1 MQIGKKIALTFILL
15 LLFLPLAQNILNLFV
30 IPPLNGDFVLPEKPQ
45 LQKTGWLSGDFQ
57 ENYESYLEQQLGLH
71 NVLVRLFNQIDYT
84 LFRIPHAEGVV
95 IGKKSVLFEHDYLRA
110 WTGED
115 FIGERTWDKKLGKL
129 KFLQDY
135 LRENYSTDLVLVLE
149 PSKARF
155 EPEYIPDPYVE
166 QKKEPANYNYIVS
179 KANNLNIRFLDLN
192 ALYMKMKDTSRYL
205 LYPKYGVHWS
215 IYGMILMADTL
226 IRYLENLSGI
236 DMPDMYIQR
245 IVLSDSLR
253 DTDYDAAKPMNLL
266 CELPH
271 GPMAYPEL
279 IFEQNPAKTKPSVL
293 VVGDSY
299 YWNIFNVYIPQNL
312 FSNEAFWYFNA
323 LVYPDTYYD
332 TTWVSDLDIRAEVE
346 KQDIVLLMVTERFLF
361 KYDWGFIDAL
371 YTLYAPDIEPDLHN
385 AYENGV
391 RMNIGLFNTLVE
403 RAGKQGKSLEEIVH
417 QEADFLFSRDSLTG
431 YLNQYGP
438 FYYERIIANDSNWMK
453 TVINQSTEQH
463 LTVEQALKRNADYMF
478 WKEFPELHK
487 RWHSTQEIR
496 NRIANDSTLLASARI
511 RFAPYFL
518 PDSEIINQE
527 ACRQYRETVR
537 DQERQARLAQIEQSI
552 RNDPEWLKTVEEK
565 AKQQNR
571 TLDEMIRLD
580 ALWILQQKK
589 E

>member
-1 MQIGKKIALTFILL
+1 MQTVKKITLALTLL
-15 LLFLPLAQNILNLFV
+15 LLFLPLAQNILNLFT
-30 IPPLNGDFVLPEKPQ
+30 IPPLNGDFVVPEKPR
-45 LQKTGWLSGDFQ
+45 LQKAGWLSGDFQ
-57 ENYESYLEQQLGLH
+57 ENYEPYLEQRLGFH
-71 NVLVRLFNQIDYT
+71 NVLVRLFNQIDYS

-95 IGKKSVLFEHDYLRA
+95 IGKKRVLYEHDYLRA

-129 KFLQDY
+129 KFVQDY
-135 LRENYSTDLVLVLE
+135 LKENYAIDLVLVLE

-166 QKKEPANYNYIVS
+166 KKKELSNYTYIVS
-179 KANNLNIRFLDLN
+179 KANDLNIRFLDLN
-192 ALYMKMKDTSRYL
+192 ALYMQMKDTSRYL

-215 IYGMILMADTL
+215 IYGMTLMADTL
-226 IRYLENLSGI
+226 IRYLENMRGI
-236 DMPDMYIQR
+236 DMPDMRTGR
-245 IVLSDSLR
+245 IILSDSLR

-279 IFEQNPAKTKPSVL
+279 IFEQNPEKIKPSVL

-312 FSNEAFWYFNA
+312 FNNEAFWYFNA

-332 TTWVSDLDIRAEVE
+332 TTWVSDVNIRAEVE

-371 YTLYAPDIEPDLHN
+371 YALFAPEIEPDLHY
-385 AYENGV
+385 AFENGV

-403 RAGKQGKSLEEIVH
+403 RAEKQGQSLEEVVH

-438 FYYERIIANDSNWMK
+438 FYYERIIANDTSWMQA
-453 TVINQSTEQH
+453 VIKQANEQQLTITE
-463 LTVEQALKRNADYMF
+463 ALQRNADYMF

-487 RWHSTQEIR
+487 RWHSIQATRE
-496 NRIANDSTLLASARI
+496 RITSDPTLLSAAR
-511 RFAPYFL
+511 RRYAPYFL
-518 PDSEIINQE
+518 PDSVMVYQE
-527 ACRQYRETVR
+527 ACRLYRE
-537 DQERQARLAQIEQSI
+537 QAREEERESEVAQIEQSI
-552 RNDPEWLKTVEEK
+552 RNDPEWLKAVEEK
-565 AKQQNR
+565 AKKQNR
-571 TLDEMIRLD
+571 PLDEMIRLD
-580 ALWILQQKK
+580 ALWILEQNKK
-589 E
+589 